1 MCAVGFLKLITVL
14 VAGVALAMSGYLY
27 QLIDQTNFFNQS
39 IEIPADQIWMY
50 HLVAAIVIVWL
61 VISLFLKLLPP
72 LLIVGLLIVAV
83 GSEGMFVGLN
93 FNGTIVEQSEFME
106 KLENSAEDLMKKAE
120 DLLDN

>member
-1 MCAVGFLKLITVL
+1 MGFLKLITVL

>member
-1 MCAVGFLKLITVL
+1 MLGFLKLITVL

-27 QLIDQTNFFNQS
+27 QLVDQTNFFNQS